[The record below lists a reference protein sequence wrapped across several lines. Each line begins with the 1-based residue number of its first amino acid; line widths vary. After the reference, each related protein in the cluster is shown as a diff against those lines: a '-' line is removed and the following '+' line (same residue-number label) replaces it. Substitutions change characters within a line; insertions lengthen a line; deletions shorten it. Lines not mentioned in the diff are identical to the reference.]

1 MKITDEKPC
10 PHMGRLLDHEA
21 EGTAP
26 GWIRWYILAHVARC
40 GPCKR
45 VLLSLR
51 TILKELKVLA
61 SPSLAESLLRLSSN
75 QRHIAPFGGG
85 KGRSPWGSEAGE
97 ELSRPVFENIAF
109 PRDQFSPSES
119 LS

>member
-51 TILKELKVLA
+51 TILKELKETPEPEISAETSNRLA
-61 SPSLAESLLRLSSN
+61 HGAWRD
-75 QRHIAPFGGG
+75 
-85 KGRSPWGSEAGE
+85 
-97 ELSRPVFENIAF
+97 AF
-109 PRDQFSPSES
+109 SDQ
-119 LS
+119 